1 LTTGDRATAAPGAP
15 AAQARASQERAGE
28 GPGAEVGRARVPRRL
43 AWAGGVAAV
52 TAALYFCYYRQSW
65 TAMVGSDGGSI
76 ALQAWDM
83 LHGHVMLHGW
93 TMSDVSFWPTE
104 LAQYVLLEALFGLGA
119 GVIHIGGAMTYTLL
133 VLLAAFLARG
143 RATGR
148 EGLVRALVAAA
159 IMLAPAIFDAT
170 ATLLLTPDHLGSAV
184 PVLLAWLL
192 VERLPARWYV
202 PVGAAIILAWGQVAD
217 SLVLVTGAAP
227 MLIVGLTRAGQKLWH
242 REPGTFPGRE
252 LSLAA
257 AAAASFGIAR
267 GAEAIIRVTGGY
279 VLRPVSTGPAGWSAV
294 PGHLKIMAQGLMTIF
309 GAAFFHGE
317 SGVGLFSSV
326 LHVIGL
332 AAAAAALGLA
342 LWRLGRAGELA
353 VPALGLAILFNLAVY
368 VPSPYVQDLLSTREI
383 SGVLPFAAV
392 LAGRLLA
399 GPLLRARLVPA
410 LAAYL
415 IACAVVL
422 GYHASLPAEPPQNA
436 SLAAWL
442 AAEHLR
448 SGLSPDYWV
457 ANSTTL
463 DTGGRITVRQIS
475 VNQGTLIQP
484 VGWGFKGSW
493 YDPQTQQAQFI
504 VTSDISSADWADVK
518 KAAIGTYGPPARTFQ
533 DGNRLVLVWNAN
545 LLAGLR

>member
-1 LTTGDRATAAPGAP
+1 
-15 AAQARASQERAGE
+15 
-28 GPGAEVGRARVPRRL
+28 
-43 AWAGGVAAV
+43 V
-52 TAALYFCYYRQSW
+52 TAVLFFCYYRQSW
-65 TAMVGSDGGSI
+65 TAMVGSDAGSI

-83 LHGHVMLHGW
+83 LHGHVALHGW
-93 TMSDVSFWPTE
+93 TMSDVSFWSTE
-104 LAQYVLLEALFGLGA
+104 LPQYVLLEALFGLGV

-133 VLLAAFLARG
+133 VLLAAWLARG

-159 IMLAPAIFDAT
+159 IMLAPAVNDAT

-184 PVLLAWLL
+184 PVLLTWLL

-202 PVGAAIILAWGQVAD
+202 PVAAAIVLAWGQVAD
-217 SLVLVTGAAP
+217 SLVVVTGAAP
-227 MLIVGLTRAGQKLWH
+227 MLIVCLTRVGQKLWH
-242 REPGTFPGRE
+242 REPGTFPWRE

-257 AAAASFGIAR
+257 AAGASFGIAR

-279 VLRPVSTGPAGWSAV
+279 VLRPVSTSPVGWSAI
-294 PGHLKIMAQGLMTIF
+294 PGHLKVMAQGLMTIF

-317 SGVGLFSSV
+317 TGVGLFSSV
-326 LHVIGL
+326 VHVIGL

-342 LWRLGRAGELA
+342 LWRLGRARELA
-353 VPALGLAILFNLAVY
+353 VPALGLAILLNVAIY
-368 VPSPYVQDLLSTREI
+368 VPSLYVENLLSTREI

-399 GPLLRARLVPA
+399 APLRRARLVPA
-410 LAAYL
+410 LAVYL

-422 GYHASLPAEPPQNA
+422 GYHASLPAQPPKNA

-442 AAEHLR
+442 AAEHLK
-448 SGLSPDYWV
+448 SGLTADYWV

-463 DTGGRITVRQIS
+463 DTSGRVTVRQIS
-475 VNQGTLIQP
+475 VNQGTLVRP
-484 VGWGFKGSW
+484 VGWGFKRSW
-493 YDPQTQQAQFI
+493 YNPGLQQAQFI
-504 VTSDISSADWADVK
+504 VTNDISSPGWGDL
-518 KAAIGTYGPPARTFQ
+518 KAVAIRTYGPPARTIQ
-533 DGNRLVLVWNAN
+533 DGNLVALVWNAN

>member
-1 LTTGDRATAAPGAP
+1 
-15 AAQARASQERAGE
+15 
-28 GPGAEVGRARVPRRL
+28 V
-43 AWAGGVAAV
+43 AWAVGVAAV

-65 TAMVGSDGGSI
+65 TAMVGSDAGSI
-76 ALQAWDM
+76 ALQARDM

-93 TMSDVSFWPTE
+93 TMSDVSFWSTE
-104 LAQYVLLEALFGLGA
+104 LPQYVLLEALFGLGP

-133 VLLAAFLARG
+133 VLLAALLARG
-143 RATGR
+143 RAAGR
-148 EGLVRALVAAA
+148 EGLIRALVAAA
-159 IMLAPAIFDAT
+159 IMLAPAVNDAT

-192 VERLPARWYV
+192 VECLPARWYV
-202 PVGAAIILAWGQVAD
+202 PVAAAIILAWGQVAD
-217 SLVLVTGAAP
+217 SLVVVTGAVP

-242 REPGTFPGRE
+242 REPGTFPWRE
-252 LSLAA
+252 VSLAA
-257 AAAASFGIAR
+257 AAAASFGIAH
-267 GAEAIIRVTGGY
+267 GAEAIIRVSGGY
-279 VLRPVSTGPAGWSAV
+279 VLRPVSTSPAGWSAI
-294 PGHLKIMAQGLMTIF
+294 PGHLEVMAQGLMTIF

-332 AAAAAALGLA
+332 TAAAAALGLA
-342 LWRLGRAGELA
+342 LWRLGRARELA
-353 VPALGLAILFNLAVY
+353 EPALGLAILLNLAVY
-368 VPSPYVQDLLSTREI
+368 VPSPYVEDLLSTREI

-415 IACAVVL
+415 IACTVVL
-422 GYHASLPAEPPQNA
+422 GYHASLPAAPPKNA

-442 AAEHLR
+442 AAAHLR
-448 SGLSPDYWV
+448 SGLSADYWV

-463 DTGGRITVRQIS
+463 DTGGRVTVRQIS
-475 VNQGTLIQP
+475 VNQGTLIHP
-484 VGWGFKGSW
+484 IGWGFKRSW

-504 VTSDISSADWADVK
+504 VTSDVSSADWADVK
-518 KAAIGTYGPPARTFQ
+518 NVAIRTYGPPARTIQ
-533 DGNRLVLVWNAN
+533 DGNLQALVWNTN